1 MVDETCKR
9 ELDCIFSS
17 YNPPFL
23 YDSPTLIYCFG
34 NIDDETIIYNNRL
47 CPIKY
52 QIVKIS
58 CRTETLPA
66 LYTCKIID
74 EYYNQPQDFCIA
86 EGLGIVSVGST
97 VLPGTGELFFAPFGG
112 ALDGIYKYKAPQLR
126 YVTDGEENTVIY
138 TAKGGYRL
146 WDNYNG
152 VERVV
157 ADGDVGDAAD
167 VLYYNLQG
175 QPVSVPQPGGMYIRV
190 DGGRATK
197 VIAK

>member
-1 MVDETCKR
+1 MKKQT
-9 ELDCIFSS
+9 F
-17 YNPPFL
+17 
-23 YDSPTLIYCFG
+23 TLL
-34 NIDDETIIYNNRL
+34 L
-47 CPIKY
+47 CYIALTT
-52 QIVKIS
+52 QASIQ
-58 CRTETLPA
+58 RTVSL
-66 LYTCKIID
+66 
-74 EYYNQPQDFCIA
+74 
-86 EGLGIVSVGST
+86 EGAHF
-97 VLPGTGELFFAPFGG
+97 GTGSDVTIEATNIEITEALKLSSGSKLTVIFFAPFGG

-152 VERVV
+152 VENVV